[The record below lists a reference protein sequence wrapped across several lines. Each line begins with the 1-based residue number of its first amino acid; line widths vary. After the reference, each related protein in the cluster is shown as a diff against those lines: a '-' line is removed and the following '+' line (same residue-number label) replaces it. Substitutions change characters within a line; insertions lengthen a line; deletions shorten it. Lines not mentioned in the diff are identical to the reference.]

1 MQTNEVASQ
10 GKIRWAVGDI
20 VVAEMFLIQATIESV
35 NVIGDGIAELGKQ
48 FTTIEGDSER
58 PEPIKSVIQRTRDEI
73 VDSYTS
79 RFNYLRKMIDGD
91 S

>member
-1 MQTNEVASQ
+1 MQTNEVASES
-10 GKIRWAVGDI
+10 KMRRTVGDL
-20 VVAEMFLIQATIESV
+20 VVAEMFLIQATIESA
-35 NVIGDGIAELGKQ
+35 NVIGSGLAELGKQ
-48 FTTIEGDSER
+48 FATADADAER
-58 PEPIKSVIQRTRDEI
+58 PEPIKSVIQRTRDEV